1 MVYLTT
7 VWAMGKPKPT
17 PSMRVPSKA
26 KAAFA
31 RMSFNGEGD
40 GKAKKGN
47 TWKQKQRLWVMAGLR
62 ALRAPLARAP
72 VFQVGSLTIGVGA
85 YFSHKTQES
94 ERVSV
99 DLS

>member
-17 PSMRVPSKA
+17 QSMWLPSKA

-31 RMSFNGEGD
+31 RMPFNGEGD

-72 VFQVGSLTIGVGA
+72 VFQVGSFTIDFGTL
-85 YFSHKTQES
+85 YI
-94 ERVSV
+94 
-99 DLS
+99 